1 MTKIIVRELIWDSW
15 NIEHIKKH
23 RVSQNEVIVSIRN
36 TAYHR
41 RAHSGRYLS
50 VGRSG
55 KRIITII
62 LRRKKSTTYYLVTAR
77 DANKKE
83 RRDVY
88 EKEKNIKNS

>member
-1 MTKIIVRELIWDSW
+1 MTRITVKKIVWDEF

-23 RVSQNEVIVSIRN
+23 GVRQEEVVVCIRN

-41 RAHSGRYLS
+41 HAHSGRYLL

-55 KRIITII
+55 KRIITVI
-62 LRRKKSTTYYLVTAR
+62 LRRKKLTTYYLVTAR

-88 EKEKNIKNS
+88 EKEK

>member
-1 MTKIIVRELIWDSW
+1 MWDSY

-23 RVSQNEVIVSIRN
+23 NVRKEEVVVCIRN
-36 TAYHR
+36 LVYHR

-55 KRIITII
+55 KRIITVI
-62 LRRKKSTTYYLVTAR
+62 LRWQKLSTYYLITAR

-83 RRDVY
+83 RRDLY
-88 EKEKNIKNS
+88 EKEEKSNKK

>member
-1 MTKIIVRELIWDSW
+1 MTRIIVKQIVWDAF

-23 RVSQNEVIVSIRN
+23 KVRQEEITVSIKN

-41 RAHSGRYLS
+41 HAHHGRYLM

-55 KRIITII
+55 KRIITVII
-62 LRRKKSTTYYLVTAR
+62 RRKKLTTYYLVTAR

-88 EKEKNIKNS
+88 EKESKI